1 MPKKYE
7 AMRDKF
13 MKKGMK
19 EDKAKEK
26 AAKIYNATKK
36 KGEKAVSG
44 KMKDEKKPMK
54 KGIVIRIGKQP
65 PMGFTRCFLK
75 SSIVSV

>member
-13 MKKGMK
+13 KKEGMK
-19 EDKAKEK
+19 EGKAKEK

-54 KGIVIRIGKQP
+54 KAKGGMVGKK
-65 PMGFTRCFLK
+65 GKC
-75 SSIVSV
+75 